1 MERAERRSWSRV
13 EPWAAALALAGCA
26 LRLGRGLGPAP
37 FYNSDCAAPILVMQG
52 MEKGA
57 FTLFYPRQDRFGMWP
72 FLLGRALHLQTPEAY
87 HSLSV
92 LGLCSA
98 AIPLAG
104 VLGNPAL
111 AVLTLM
117 VPFVVSRSVAWH
129 FLQAGQPYLWQ
140 VVAMCWAWWGCRVA
154 LTGRTDRSRWLA
166 LAGFAVASSLATWMN
181 TASLAALLSV
191 GVLEAFRAR
200 ARPGR
205 VAGMLAGLGAAGAF
219 DAGLRRRY
227 AVECLERFG
236 RTFVTPLRIDR
247 GHVLANLGPVLASL
261 RHEGGLWPFL
271 VGAAAIAAPRR
282 TRAERL
288 DGLALL
294 LFGLSV
300 LPGLVLVRY
309 FRDNQFAGRY
319 LSLPTFWALAAA
331 VHGLLLVACALAGR
345 LRQVVLAL
353 GLLALVVMVPPSPP
367 GSARRGTCRRGP
379 PRRRGAGGAPGR
391 LPRRLRT
398 GVARAAGRAGAGRRG
413 GESRPVPGDRG
424 RAPPGHDGPRALR
437 ARPAG
442 WDAGAARRAPAS
454 PGGSAD
460 SRAPRS
466 VVPACGGAGRGAGAG
481 SLAEDDV
488 GLLVHPHADVPAPQ
502 LAELDEEAV
511 GERAHSPGVEEPLR
525 RVEARR
531 IPPGAGRRS

>member
-1 MERAERRSWSRV
+1 VALPPRS
-13 EPWAAALALAGCA
+13 
-26 LRLGRGLGPAP
+26 
-37 FYNSDCAAPILVMQG
+37 
-52 MEKGA
+52 
-57 FTLFYPRQDRFGMWP
+57 
-72 FLLGRALHLQTPEAY
+72 RALHLQTPEAY

-98 AIPLAG
+98 AIPLSG

-154 LTGRTDRSRWLA
+154 LTGRTDRSRWHA
-166 LAGFAVASSLATWMN
+166 LAGFTVASSLATWMN

-227 AVECLERFG
+227 AVECLERFAG
-236 RTFVTPLRIDR
+236 PSSTPLRIDR

-261 RHEGGLWPFL
+261 RYEGGLWPFL

-282 TRAERL
+282 TRAERF

-331 VHGLLLVACALAGR
+331 VHGLLLVACAPAGR

-353 GLLALVVMVPPSPP
+353 GLLAMVVAVPPAPP
-367 GSARRGTCRRGP
+367 DPLAEARADAARLAAAGT
-379 PRRRGAGGAPGR
+379 GGAPGR

-398 GVARAAGRAGAGRRG
+398 G
-413 GESRPVPGDRG
+413 
-424 RAPPGHDGPRALR
+424 L
-437 ARPAG
+437 
-442 WDAGAARRAPAS
+442 AGAARRAGAGPAPRETSTGS
-454 PGGSAD
+454 PGPWPSSARAGRS
-460 SRAPRS
+460 SRPACSTGPMGTLEQHGALLRRVEDLRRFPGAPVRGA
-466 VVPACGGAGRGAGAG
+466 ACGGAGRGAGCR
-481 SLAEDDV
+481 LASR
-488 GLLVHPHADVPAPQ
+488 G
-502 LAELDEEAV
+502 
-511 GERAHSPGVEEPLR
+511 
-525 RVEARR
+525 
-531 IPPGAGRRS
+531 

>member
-98 AIPLAG
+98 AIPLSG

-117 VPFVVSRSVAWH
+117 VPFVMYAVRS
-129 FLQAGQPYLWQ
+129 G
-140 VVAMCWAWWGCRVA
+140 VA
-154 LTGRTDRSRWLA
+154 LPPGGPA
-166 LAGFAVASSLATWMN
+166 VPLAGRGDVLGVVGLQGGAHRPHRQEPLARARRLRGGLVAGDLDEHRD
-181 TASLAALLSV
+181 LAALLSV

-331 VHGLLLVACALAGR
+331 VHGLLLVACSAGR
-345 LRQVVLAL
+345 TT
-353 GLLALVVMVPPSPP
+353 P
-367 GSARRGTCRRGP
+367 
-379 PRRRGAGGAPGR
+379 
-391 LPRRLRT
+391 
-398 GVARAAGRAGAGRRG
+398 AGRARARPLRAGRHG
-413 GESRPVPGDRG
+413 ATVPSRNPLAEARADAARLAAAGPAVLLADYLDVYVPASLAPPGVLVPVGAEGNLDRFPGDRG
-424 RAPPGHDGPRALR
+424 RAPPGHDGL
-437 ARPAG
+437 RPARSTG
-442 WDAGAARRAPAS
+442 RMGRWSSTARSCVAWRLRRFPGAP
-454 PGGSAD
+454 
-460 SRAPRS
+460 
-466 VVPACGGAGRGAGAG
+466 VRGAGMRWSG
-481 SLAEDDV
+481 PRRRCRLASR
-488 GLLVHPHADVPAPQ
+488 G
-502 LAELDEEAV
+502 
-511 GERAHSPGVEEPLR
+511 
-525 RVEARR
+525 
-531 IPPGAGRRS
+531 